1 VQAQG
6 SGLINQSYFNNMI
19 AAVNAAPSCSALN
32 ALTTQIM
39 ASINAELEALNAQNA
54 SLAALGALNP
64 MSITN
69 LGAAVN
75 AIRMM
80 LVPYQSAYA
89 TYLAQ
94 FAATTAAIAQ
104 LQAAITAASARFASC
119 SVTLPPVRSTLST
132 TTNPPA
138 ATVSTTAPGVVGSS
152 ASLNGTILS
161 FGSPILDTGIDSII
175 QVASGCMTFQLQN
188 MNVSSSAR
196 VRFYGTAAAAA
207 ADRLRPN
214 TIDPV
219 GNHGMYVDM
228 MFTAGY
234 LSWITTPPVLC
245 SNQDSPQASLLYAI
259 VQNLGSLPV
268 AITVNSSILIME

>member
-1 VQAQG
+1 
-6 SGLINQSYFNNMI
+6 
-19 AAVNAAPSCSALN
+19 
-32 ALTTQIM
+32 
-39 ASINAELEALNAQNA
+39 
-54 SLAALGALNP
+54 

-80 LVPYQSAYA
+80 LVPYQTAYA

-104 LQAAITAASARFASC
+104 LEAAITAASARFTNC
-119 SVTLPPVRSTLST
+119 SVVIPPVRSVLGT

-138 ATVSTTAPGVVGSS
+138 MVVSPTAPGVVNSS
-152 ASLNGTILS
+152 ASLNGTILTFS
-161 FGSPILDTGIDSII
+161 SPTLNIGTDAII
-175 QVASGCMTFQLQN
+175 QVAAGCSTFQLQN
-188 MNVSSSAR
+188 MNVSTSAR

-207 ADRLRPN
+207 ADRLRPS

-234 LSWITTPPVLC
+234 LAWITTPPVLC
-245 SNQDSPQASLLYAI
+245 SNQDNPQTPLIYAT
-259 VQNLGSLPV
+259 VQNLGSVPL
-268 AITVNSSILIME
+268 AITVNSSILVME